1 MRRSLI
7 PALGLVAALG
17 TTAVADQSERVS
29 ALADQRAVGIT
40 IYNSELALVR
50 ERRHLAL
57 PRGESHLALRDVS
70 AKIQPETALL
80 TSLTAPGRL
89 SVLEQNF
96 NYDLLSPQ
104 KLLEKYVGR
113 DVDVVNFD
121 PRTGQR
127 RTERARVLATND
139 GVVLQY
145 ADRIETMVNGTLSFP
160 SLPPNLRD
168 RPTLVTDV
176 SNGTDGEQDVELT
189 YLSGGL
195 SWKADY
201 TALLSPNDDRV
212 ELRGLITL
220 QNQSGTEY
228 RDAAVQLVAGNVNVV
243 QPAMKALGAVRSE
256 NAAAPPPRPTE
267 QALFEYHLYSLP
279 RHTTVADNQTKQVEL
294 LTAAG
299 VPVVKTLELR
309 GAPEYYSEEDADLGA
324 HLKIATYVSFR
335 NEGGQLGIPLPMGA
349 VRVYKRDN
357 SGTAQYVGADEID
370 HTPKGETVRLHLG
383 DSFDVTASKKQTD
396 FRSLGKNVYES
407 AYAIVLRNAKKNP
420 ETVQVIEPIPGDWTI
435 VASSLPHRKSSA
447 STATWAVR
455 VPAEGAVTL
464 TYRVRTKT

>member
-17 TTAVADQSERVS
+17 TPAVADQSERVS
-29 ALADQRAVGIT
+29 ALGDQRAVGIT

-50 ERRHLAL
+50 ERRHVVL

-89 SVLEQNF
+89 AVLEQNF

-113 DVDVVNFD
+113 DVDVVNYD

-127 RTERARVLATND
+127 HTERARVLATND

-145 ADRIETMVNGTLSFP
+145 ANRIETAVNGTLSFP
-160 SLPPNLRD
+160 SLPSNLRD

-176 SNGTDGEQDVELT
+176 SNAADGEQDVELT

-228 RDAAVQLVAGNVNVV
+228 RDAVVQLVAGNVNVV
-243 QPAMKALGAVRSE
+243 QPAMKSLGAVRSE
-256 NAAAPPPRPTE
+256 SAAAPPPRPTE
-267 QALFEYHLYSLP
+267 QALFEYHLYTLP
-279 RHTTVADNQTKQVEL
+279 RHATVADNQTKQVEL
-294 LTAAG
+294 LTAA

-309 GAPEYYSEEDADLGA
+309 GAPG
-324 HLKIATYVSFR
+324 V
-335 NEGGQLGIPLPMGA
+335 
-349 VRVYKRDN
+349 
-357 SGTAQYVGADEID
+357 
-370 HTPKGETVRLHLG
+370 LH
-383 DSFDVTASKKQTD
+383 
-396 FRSLGKNVYES
+396 R
-407 AYAIVLRNAKKNP
+407 
-420 ETVQVIEPIPGDWTI
+420 
-435 VASSLPHRKSSA
+435 
-447 STATWAVR
+447 
-455 VPAEGAVTL
+455 
-464 TYRVRTKT
+464 